1 MGFCLMRVDAEA
13 DALIHRL
20 IEALRNLLAGET
32 DEARVAAEAA
42 LDAARDAGFSEM
54 EG

>member
-1 MGFCLMRVDAEA
+1 MRVDAES
-13 DALIHRL
+13 DALIHKL
-20 IEALRNLLAGET
+20 VEALRGMLAGET

-42 LDAARDAGFSEM
+42 LDAAREAGFSEM